1 MQKTISSFSWDPDP
15 VAFYLPYFDI
25 PIFIY
30 GICFVTGFYLGYLLL
45 IRMMRKELG
54 EPLATESVDKLTW
67 FVVAGTVIGA
77 RLGHV
82 LFYDLDRYIANPW
95 LILNTREGGLASHGG
110 TIGVMLG
117 LFLFQKFYFSKK
129 TSLNFLNLLDR
140 VVVPTALAACW
151 IRIGNFFNQEIVGT
165 PTNLPWGVLF
175 GHPADGLSP
184 VPRHPSQLYEA
195 VLYLATFFLIYC
207 LYTRTAIKEKAG
219 CLTGIFFIFVFGGRF
234 LVEFTKEIQGS
245 IFDQSFLQAG
255 QWLSLPFI
263 ALGALLIVHS
273 YYPIFKGSR
282 THAE

>member
-1 MQKTISSFSWDPDP
+1 MLKMISSFNWDPDP
-15 VAFYLPYFDI
+15 IAFYLPYFNI

-30 GICFVTGFYLGYLLL
+30 GVCFVTGFYLGYLLL

-82 LFYDLDRYIANPW
+82 IFYDLDRYIANPW

-110 TIGVMLG
+110 TIGVILA

-140 VVVPTALAACW
+140 VVVPTALTACW

-165 PTNLPWGVLF
+165 PSDLPWAVLF
-175 GHPADGLSP
+175 GHPADGLYP

-195 VLYLATFFLIYC
+195 LLYLATFFLVYF
-207 LYTRTAIKEKAG
+207 LYTRTALKLKAG
-219 CLTGIFFIFVFGGRF
+219 CLTGIFFICVFGGRF
-234 LVEFTKEIQGS
+234 IVEFTKEVQGS
-245 IFDQSFLQAG
+245 IIDQSFLQAG
-255 QWLSLPFI
+255 QWLSIPFVL
-263 ALGALLIVHS
+263 LGIVLIFQS
-273 YYPIFKGSR
+273 YYPLFKGSK